1 MQPAT
6 GIEVELSP
14 PRVSVVV
21 PVLDEAAT
29 IEACLTH
36 LRGLSPPVHE
46 VIVVDGGSADETVA
60 LAERCAERGEGPPVT
75 VVNGPRGR
83 ARQMNRGVELT
94 EGDVVCFL
102 HADTWLP
109 HDGVGVMR
117 RTLADRRVTL
127 GGFVSLMRGASRTR
141 WGTSLHNALKTYY
154 AVALFKPI
162 WFVRG
167 MRLLF
172 GDQAMFCRRED
183 FDAVGGFDDVAIME
197 DLELSLKLG
206 KRGRVRQVN
215 RICESSDRRVAR
227 WGALKANALFIYI
240 GFMWGFGLL
249 SRQVSGRSLVDDRRL
264 ARLYPDER

>member
-1 MQPAT
+1 MQTPTAMADPAA
-6 GIEVELSP
+6 

-21 PVLDEAAT
+21 PVLDEAGT
-29 IEACLTH
+29 IEACLIH
-36 LRGLSPPVHE
+36 LRGLSPAVHE
-46 VIVVDGGSADETVA
+46 VVVVDGGSEDGTVA
-60 LAERCAERGEGPPVT
+60 LAEGCAGAGGPPIT
-75 VVNGPRGR
+75 VVSGPRGR
-83 ARQMNRGVELT
+83 ARQMNRGVEST
-94 EGDVVCFL
+94 EGEIVCFL

-109 HDGVGVMR
+109 HDGVAVIR
-117 RTLADRRVTL
+117 RTLADRRTTL
-127 GGFVSLMRGASRTR
+127 GGFVSLMRGPTRTR

-154 AVALFKPI
+154 AVALFKPV
-162 WFVRG
+162 WFLRG

-172 GDQAMFCRRED
+172 GDQAMFCRRGD

-227 WGALKANALFIYI
+227 WGALKANALFVYI
-240 GFMWGFGLL
+240 GFMWGLGLL
-249 SRQVSGRSLVDDRRL
+249 SRQVRGRSVVDDRRL